1 MNKDAAIVHE
11 KCQNC
16 QLSMDKEESYVVFV
30 AENWRTPFI
39 KYLTQGILL
48 ADRKLVH

>member
-16 QLSMDKEESYVVFV
+16 QLLMDKEESYVVFFV
-30 AENWRTPFI
+30 ENWRTPFI
-39 KYLTQGILL
+39 EYLTQRILL
-48 ADRKLVH
+48 ADRKLAH